1 MRYRTS
7 ACDERVADHYLIIII
22 LTRNKVYYT
31 IDSMKT
37 MTTRQLAEV
46 LHVDI
51 STVRRAADRILPEKS
66 RKNGKITRWTEN
78 EVALLTQEL
87 THSSSNNSQVNA
99 QVYTA
104 KSILLDFTD
113 LMAKSNLCVNAQVIK
128 SRIFEMNETQAKK
141 AVTLLS
147 GMMTASTPSL
157 AFRNAGL
164 FADLFDDMRM
174 KHSMK
179 NRIEEKLA
187 MEELEND

>member
-1 MRYRTS
+1 MRKRTS
-7 ACDERVADHYLIIII
+7 NCDERVADHYLIIII

-37 MTTRQLAEV
+37 MTTKQLTEA
-46 LHVDI
+46 LHI
-51 STVRRAADRILPEKS
+51 SKKGLLNAARRILPNKVI
-66 RKNGKITRWTEN
+66 KHGAPARWTEN

-87 THSSSNNSQVNA
+87 THTSSNNSEVNA

-104 KSILLDFTD
+104 KSILLDFVD
-113 LMAKSNLCVNAQVIK
+113 LMAKANCEVNYTVIK
-128 SRIFEMNETQAKK
+128 SRIFEMNEMQAKK

-187 MEELEND
+187 MEELEAE